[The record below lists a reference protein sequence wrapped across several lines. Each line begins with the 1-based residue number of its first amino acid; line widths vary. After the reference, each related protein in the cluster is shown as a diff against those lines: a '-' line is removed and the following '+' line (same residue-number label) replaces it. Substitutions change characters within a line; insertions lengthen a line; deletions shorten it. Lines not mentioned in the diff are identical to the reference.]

1 MLDLIRMQCTK
12 CIWKSIDETV
22 DAWSSG
28 EFIKV
33 YDYKEINQFEFDTII
48 QLNKIIKQTQCNKLL
63 VNIGLFNNLSQNK
76 VWNFIER
83 ETDLV
88 AFYGINYIQLLEY
101 RKLIKA
107 HRVVTSV
114 KFFNSR
120 DYAISWLLKPENKHL
135 D

>member
-1 MLDLIRMQCTK
+1 MKKRIIFREEKFTIIVHEQNLLENLIH
-12 CIWKSIDETV
+12 
-22 DAWSSG
+22 
-28 EFIKV
+28 
-33 YDYKEINQFEFDTII
+33 DYKEINQFEFDTII

-63 VNIGLFNNLSQNK
+63 INIGLFNNLSQNK
-76 VWNFIER
+76 VWDFIER

-107 HRVVTSV
+107 HREVTSV
-114 KFFNSR
+114 KFFNRR